1 MESNHNSGEAPV
13 AGSFVHGHTWQN
25 SLDAE
30 RPVPWGQVLSAVHF
44 SMKASSRLVPSICG
58 SAIDSI
64 PDDARVRFG
73 LKIIIPNVFNT
84 TDRQGELRG

>member
-1 MESNHNSGEAPV
+1 MESNHNSGETPV

-30 RPVPWGQVLSAVHF
+30 GPVPWGQVLSAVHF
-44 SMKASSRLVPSICG
+44 SMKASSRLVPNICG

-64 PDDARVRFG
+64 PDDARVGFG
-73 LKIIIPNVFNT
+73 LKILIPNVFNT